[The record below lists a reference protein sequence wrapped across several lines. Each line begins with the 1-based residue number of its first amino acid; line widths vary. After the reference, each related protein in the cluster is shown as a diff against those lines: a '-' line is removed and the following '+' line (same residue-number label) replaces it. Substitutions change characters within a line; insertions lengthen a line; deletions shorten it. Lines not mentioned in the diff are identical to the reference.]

1 MRVLLIGND
10 VAELRPLV
18 EGAGL
23 EIVTQPGR
31 AEAAICFGG
40 DGTLLGAE
48 RDYPGLPKVPIRRAM
63 AGDRRHQKTLR
74 AILQRVANGR
84 ANETRLPKLLA
95 SCGLHRLLALNDV
108 VIKNRHV
115 TAAVRYRVA
124 IDGVAHFGEIV
135 GDGLVA
141 ATPFGSS
148 AYYRSITNSVI
159 HVGMGLAFNNST
171 EPVNHLVLGQ
181 ESRIRVSI
189 TRGPAELAVDNN
201 PRLLPLVEGD
211 TVLIHQAP
219 EVAVIWEIDNLL
231 YMKTL
236 SIEDGRRLRWIQPVA
251 ENRRARTR
259 EAEPRVKPARPGAKR
274 DRKAG

>member
-1 MRVLLIGND
+1 MRVLLIGTNATD
-10 VAELRPLV
+10 LTPLAQAV
-18 EGAGL
+18 GL
-23 EIVTQPGR
+23 EVVTQARR

-48 RDYPGLPKVPIRRAM
+48 RDFPGLPKVPIRRAL
-63 AGDRRHQKTLR
+63 AGDRGHQRELR
-74 AILQRVANGR
+74 TILQRVATGR
-84 ANETRLPKLLA
+84 ATETRLPKLLA
-95 SCGLHRLLALNDV
+95 VSGQHRVLALNDV

-115 TAAVRYRVA
+115 TAAVRFRVE

-159 HVGMGLAFNNST
+159 HVGIGLAFNNST
-171 EPVNHLVLGQ
+171 EPVNHLVLGH
-181 ESRIRVSI
+181 ESRIRIVI

-201 PRLLPLVEGD
+201 PRLLPLAEGD
-211 TVLIHQAP
+211 TVEIQQAP
-219 EVAVIWEIDNLL
+219 EVAIIWEIDNLL

-251 ENRRARTR
+251 EHAKARNGR
-259 EAEPRVKPARPGAKR
+259 PVKRPKPTE
-274 DRKAG
+274 